1 VGPPPL
7 VVDPSEG
14 RYRVSSAARILVIAD
29 RDFLLPAALNDNG
42 LALLAEDASAGLNE
56 DANRRRP
63 VSYLPA
69 ESTPESFPFD
79 VRRG

>member
-1 VGPPPL
+1 
-7 VVDPSEG
+7 
-14 RYRVSSAARILVIAD
+14 
-29 RDFLLPAALNDNG
+29 LPAALNDNG